1 MIHQYIERP
10 SGRIREEKLIADPW
24 VQWLYGYARER
35 TPLVF
40 KALTSARATRWLSL
54 LNYDLP
60 IYRQPARLRKLI
72 QELNIDL
79 RECLEDPAQLDSA
92 RKLFER
98 RITYWRCRP
107 MPEDPGVVV
116 APADAKALVGSWRQ
130 LRQLFLKE
138 KFFSFQELLGR
149 RQTRWHQAFKDGD
162 FAVFRLTPEKYHH
175 NHLPVAG
182 RVVDF
187 YAIDGD
193 YHSCNPAAVVVEATP
208 FSKNKRVVTIIDTDL
223 PGGTQ
228 IGLVAMVEV
237 VALMIGEIVQC
248 YSARRYDAPQ
258 PIRPGMFVLKGQ
270 PKSLYRPGSS
280 VDLLFFQPGRMAF
293 DADLLANS
301 RRADVQ
307 SRFTQAF
314 QHPLVETEVQAR
326 SSIGRR
332 RYGRKL

>member
-1 MIHQYIERP
+1 M
-10 SGRIREEKLIADPW
+10 
-24 VQWLYGYARER
+24 
-35 TPLVF
+35 
-40 KALTSARATRWLSL
+40 
-54 LNYDLP
+54 NYDLP
-60 IYRQPARLRKLI
+60 LYRRPARLRKVI
-72 QELNIDL
+72 QELSIDL
-79 RECLEDPAQLDSA
+79 DECLEEPGRLNSA

-98 RITYWRCRP
+98 RIKYWRFRP

-116 APADAKALVGSWRQ
+116 APADAKALVGSWKRI
-130 LRQLFLKE
+130 RQLFLKE
-138 KFFSFQELLGR
+138 KLFSFKELLGR
-149 RQTRWHQAFKDGD
+149 RQTHWHQTFENGD

-193 YHSCNPAAVVVEATP
+193 YHSCNPAAVVAEATP
-208 FSKNKRVVTIIDTDL
+208 FSKNKRVVTVIDTDMS
-223 PGGTQ
+223 GGTRV
-228 IGLVAMVEV
+228 GLVAMVEV

-248 YSARRYDAPQ
+248 YSVRRYDDPQ
-258 PIRPGMFVLKGQ
+258 LIQPGMFVLKGQ

-301 RRADVQ
+301 RRTDVQ
-307 SRFTQAF
+307 SRFTHGF
-314 QHPLVETEVQAR
+314 RHPLVETEVQVR

-332 RYGRKL
+332 QHWRQS